1 MTQTLKKQ
9 DINIDSGS
17 DYYNK
22 FYKSPNEV
30 RETILNYLFRNI
42 SFSTK
47 RDKVRAITL
56 DENKLVSDDT
66 GIPEILVHKFL
77 SQFLLDSIKFRKFL
91 YKNPRVLSSKN
102 QLSIISILLR
112 RFFRLAPV
120 FDLKR
125 AKENAKIL
133 QDKLGRLCFWPQI
146 MTQVAIIIFVTD
158 LLDDTLSRKYLK
170 IIQSNLRVLCSCS
183 AYAFHRTR
191 NKIGLTSEY
200 IKSL

>member
-17 DYYNK
+17 DYYDK
-22 FYKSPNEV
+22 YYRSPNEV
-30 RETILNYLFRNI
+30 RETVLNYLFRNI

-47 RDKVRAITL
+47 RGKVRAINL
-56 DENKLVSDDT
+56 DESKQASEDT
-66 GIPEILVHKFL
+66 GIPVVLVHKFI
-77 SQFLLDSIKFRKFL
+77 SQFLVNSIKFKKFL
-91 YKNPRVLSSKN
+91 HKNPEVLSSRG
-102 QLSIISILLR
+102 QLSLISILLR

-120 FDLKR
+120 FDLTR
-125 AKENAKIL
+125 ARGNAKIL
-133 QDKLGRLCFWPQI
+133 QQKLNNLYFWPQI
-146 MTQVAIIIFVTD
+146 MTQVAVTIFITD
-158 LLDDTLSRKYLK
+158 LLDTQKDIK

-191 NKIGLTSEY
+191 NKIGLTTEY